1 MLKYF
6 VKRLGLL
13 VPILFGVSIVVFVTM
28 RLLPGD
34 VASAMLGSSASA
46 SPQARA
52 QMRTRLG
59 LDRPLPVQ
67 YVEWIVNALRADLD
81 ASMLASSPRPPPLT
95 RRLPVTFH
103 P

>member
-13 VPILFGVSIVVFVTM
+13 VPILFGVSVVVFVTM

-46 SPQARA
+46 SPEALA
-52 QMRTRLG
+52 QMRAKLG
-59 LDRPLPVQ
+59 LDRPLYVQ
-67 YVEWIVNALRADLD
+67 YGE
-81 ASMLASSPRPPPLT
+81 
-95 RRLPVTFH
+95 
-103 P
+103 